1 MNRVSEK
8 CLAGPSRPST
18 CSAFASST
26 SSKAT
31 TLPAADVVA
40 AAKPAWRL
48 SRCQEGAVSLYGAKE
63 NFEFDP
69 ALGIHRQNAGDC
81 RVGVLTA
88 DRDETARYRNKAD
101 TRINQAR
108 PDATISRHVHEI
120 DSEVIR
126 RRDHF
131 FSLLIALAGRV
142 RYRIVETPI
151 EPGDRQLR
159 DIGKH
164 NREMRTVERCQ
175 QREPRLMKPAKGRKT
190 DLPIRC
196 KSTTRLARFENCLFE
211 RRLNRNPQD
220 AVQIKCSLRRLVDTR
235 RCHNSSPD
243 HYNSVNG
250 YSVTT
255 NHQRLDHRSRRYR
268 SKIVRPSWR
277 SYLSRFDQILFE
289 KCVTPSSDGVQGR
302 GNRPIRLPKT
312 KKPGPFGTG
321 HS

>member
-1 MNRVSEK
+1 
-8 CLAGPSRPST
+8 
-18 CSAFASST
+18 
-26 SSKAT
+26 
-31 TLPAADVVA
+31 
-40 AAKPAWRL
+40 
-48 SRCQEGAVSLYGAKE
+48 VSLYGAKE

-164 NREMRTVERCQ
+164 NREMR
-175 QREPRLMKPAKGRKT
+175 
-190 DLPIRC
+190 
-196 KSTTRLARFENCLFE
+196 
-211 RRLNRNPQD
+211 
-220 AVQIKCSLRRLVDTR
+220 
-235 RCHNSSPD
+235 
-243 HYNSVNG
+243 
-250 YSVTT
+250 
-255 NHQRLDHRSRRYR
+255 
-268 SKIVRPSWR
+268 
-277 SYLSRFDQILFE
+277 
-289 KCVTPSSDGVQGR
+289 
-302 GNRPIRLPKT
+302 
-312 KKPGPFGTG
+312 PF
-321 HS
+321 